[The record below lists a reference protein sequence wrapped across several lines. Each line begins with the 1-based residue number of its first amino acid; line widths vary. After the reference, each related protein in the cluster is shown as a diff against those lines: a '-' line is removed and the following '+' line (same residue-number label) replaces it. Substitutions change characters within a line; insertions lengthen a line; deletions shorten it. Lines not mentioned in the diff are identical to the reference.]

1 MRRRRSARLGE
12 AGSLRAQ
19 AVKVAGAVLM
29 LILLLMLK
37 ECVAKRSPDALDALG
52 APASPSNP

>member
-1 MRRRRSARLGE
+1 
-12 AGSLRAQ
+12 
-19 AVKVAGAVLM
+19 M